1 MDVIAKARELGKEI
15 QADER
20 YVAYMEAKNKSDN
33 DEKLQEMI
41 NQFNLLRMNLST
53 EINKGAD
60 ADENKKADLDKQ
72 IRDLYANIMSN
83 EHMAAYAAAKEELD
97 DVIKKVSTIIMM
109 SANGEDPE
117 TCDVEHSCGGNCSSC
132 GGCH

>member
-1 MDVIAKARELGKEI
+1 MDIITKARELGKEI

-20 YVAYMEAKNKSDN
+20 YVAYMAAKNKSDN
-33 DEKLQEMI
+33 DSALQEMI
-41 NQFNLLRMNLST
+41 NEFNLLRMNLST

-60 ADENKKADLDKQ
+60 ADEDKKADLDKQ
-72 IRDLYANIMSN
+72 IRDLYAKIMSN
-83 EHMAAYAAAKEELD
+83 ENMTAYAAAKEELD
-97 DVIKKVSTIIMM
+97 EAIRKVSTIIMM
-109 SANGEDPE
+109 SAEGADPE